1 MSSMPR
7 NRETHRGSV
16 TTGVLVGTAVATV
29 AVAGAAWMLSGV
41 DGTADAIGASDLFL
55 VERGG
60 FEVTVPASGNLI
72 AQEQVEI
79 RNTLDGSAVIAEIV
93 PEGSAVNEG
102 DVLLR
107 IDDKDVRER
116 ITDAEEDLV
125 KAESAVEADQAALEI
140 AAKSRESSMSAASV
154 AVDQANLA
162 LLAWR
167 EGEVVSQRNA
177 LALAVRTATKDHDRL
192 KDKYEK
198 SLELR
203 EREFISQNDL
213 EQDEIAMIRA
223 EAALSKA
230 KLDNEVYE
238 SYTFQKEEQA
248 KESAHAQALEEQ
260 VRVDKRTAAQVR
272 SAETQL
278 EASQSSLAS
287 KMERLARYQG
297 QLEATTVVAPA
308 AGMVVYGST
317 IQRDRRRENE
327 SALRVGSSVHRNQLL
342 IVLPDTSRMAA
353 DVKVNEALSGLIE
366 PGQTAILR
374 TDALPDEVFEG
385 TVHSVGVLAEDG
397 GWRDPNRRDYS
408 VRIDLLDI
416 GEFSLKPSMRCTAV
430 ILVDHVEDTVFVPV
444 HAVHRRGRTTF
455 VHVRSDGGF
464 DEQVVQLGRA
474 SDRFVE
480 ILDGVSPTDEV
491 LLRDPPPG
499 SLGHTIDEPPQT

>member
-1 MSSMPR
+1 MSHLQHRQS
-7 NRETHRGSV
+7 HRGGAAA
-16 TTGVLVGTAVATV
+16 GVLIGTALAGL

-41 DGTADAIGASDLFL
+41 DSAGDGFAASDLYM

-79 RNTLDGSAVIAEIV
+79 RNTLDGNAVIAEIV
-93 PEGSAVNEG
+93 PEGTAVNTG

-107 IDDKDVRER
+107 LDDEAVKER
-116 ITDAEEDLV
+116 ITTAEEELV
-125 KAESAVEADQAALEI
+125 KAEAAVEADQAALEI
-140 AAKSRESSMSAASV
+140 ATKSRESSMSAAAV

-167 EGEVVSQRNA
+167 EGEVVAQRNA
-177 LALAVRTATKDHDRL
+177 LELAVRTATKDYDRL
-192 KDKYEK
+192 MDKYEK

-203 EREFISQNDL
+203 SREFISQNDL

-230 KLDNEVYE
+230 RLDKEVYE
-238 SYTFQKEEQA
+238 SYTFQKEQQA
-248 KESAHAQALEEQ
+248 KESAWQQAKEEQ

-272 SAETQL
+272 TAETKF
-278 EASQSSLAS
+278 EATQAALLS
-287 KMERLARYQG
+287 KQERLTRYEA
-297 QLEATTVVAPA
+297 QLEATTVLAPA
-308 AGMVVYGST
+308 SGMVVYGST

-327 SALRVGSSVHRNQLL
+327 SALRVGSGVYRNQLL
-342 IVLPDTSRMAA
+342 IVLPDTTRMAA

-366 PGQTAILR
+366 SGQTAVIR
-374 TDALPDEVFEG
+374 TDALPDVVFEG
-385 TVHSVGVLAEDG
+385 VVHSVGVLAEDG

-408 VRIDLLDI
+408 VRIDLDDI
-416 GEFSLKPSMRCTAV
+416 GDHPLKPSMRCTARV
-430 ILVDHVEDTVFVPV
+430 LVDRVDDVLFIPV

-455 VHVRSDGGF
+455 VHVGRDGLF
-464 DEQVVQLGRA
+464 DERQVTLGRA
-474 SDRFVE
+474 SDRWVE
-480 ILDGVSPTDEV
+480 IVEGLEPDESV

-499 SLGHTIDEPPQT
+499 TLGRSLDDATPA